1 MGSCHESLNYNLFI
15 EPQCVGWFMSGQ
27 SIAGTIG
34 IVMLSMFML
43 VMSFLFSERGEG
55 NVSLILLF
63 VGIILAFIVVFDVL
77 RSKRSS

>member
-1 MGSCHESLNYNLFI
+1 
-15 EPQCVGWFMSGQ
+15 MSGQ

-43 VMSFLFSERGEG
+43 VLSFLFSERGEG

-63 VGIILAFIVVFDVL
+63 VGIILAFLVVFDVL

>member
-1 MGSCHESLNYNLFI
+1 
-15 EPQCVGWFMSGQ
+15 MSGQ
-27 SIAGTIG
+27 SLAGTIG

-43 VMSFLFSERGEG
+43 VLSFLFSERGEG

>member
-1 MGSCHESLNYNLFI
+1 
-15 EPQCVGWFMSGQ
+15 MSGQ

-43 VMSFLFSERGEG
+43 VLSFLFSERGEG